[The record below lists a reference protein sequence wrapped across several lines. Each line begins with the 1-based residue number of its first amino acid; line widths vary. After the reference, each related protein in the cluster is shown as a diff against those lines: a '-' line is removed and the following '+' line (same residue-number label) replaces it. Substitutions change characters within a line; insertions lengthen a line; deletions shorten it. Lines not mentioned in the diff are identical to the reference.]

1 MKQPSD
7 TQELYTMIAQGDTY
21 LENKSENAVI
31 KITRDG
37 TFVKVKGLQEFKA
50 KPGSNLVAE
59 AMLELAVIAK
69 EKYDSF

>member
-1 MKQPSD
+1 MTKPENTDQ
-7 TQELYTMIAQGDTY
+7 LYKMIVAGDTY

-37 TFVKVKGLQEFKA
+37 TFVKIKGLQEFKA

-59 AMLELAVIAK
+59 AMLELAVIEK